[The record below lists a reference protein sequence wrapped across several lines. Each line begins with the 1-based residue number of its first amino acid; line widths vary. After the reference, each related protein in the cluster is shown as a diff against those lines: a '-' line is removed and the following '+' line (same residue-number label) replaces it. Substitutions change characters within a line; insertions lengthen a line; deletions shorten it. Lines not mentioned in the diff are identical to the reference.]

1 MDLRLLSVL
10 ERHNPWL
17 GKPEKQP
24 ELLAQDLPDP
34 FLPRKKEWW
43 TRAGTATLVVGPR
56 QAGKTTWIR
65 HSLSLQKNPVLLL
78 HAEEPAIRE
87 LCQSPAEALN
97 ALDELMEPE
106 TILLLEEIQH
116 LEDAQLFIKGL
127 VDLQPN
133 RVIIATGSSSFQF
146 RSKMRESLAG
156 RARRLKLFPF
166 SLEELT
172 ATLPKSMLPALREK
186 ELQALW
192 ERILVFGAYPKPWF
206 EKKPA
211 AELAHLVEAFVL
223 KDVSDL
229 QNIENPAAF
238 RKLLELSAADIGNLV
253 NLSEWS
259 SHALVSR
266 PTASRYLDIA
276 ADAHIIR
283 LLPPFVGGKRS
294 EITGRPKAFFLDN
307 GLRNVVFGG
316 FAGSKQRPDRGVLWE
331 NAIFNELVKRT
342 ELLDEIMFWRT
353 RNGSEVDFVVRRAG
367 RIIGLEVKATSLKR
381 PMLPRAARSFI
392 QAYHPECFGIIN
404 ASLKHDMDLEGIK
417 ILFRRPWELDE
428 LLLYL

>member
-43 TRAGTATLVVGPR
+43 TRSGTATLVVGPR

-97 ALDELMEPE
+97 ALDELMDPK

-133 RVIIATGSSSFQF
+133 RLIIATGSSSFQF
-146 RSKMRESLAG
+146 RAKMRESLAG

-166 SLEELT
+166 SLDELT

-186 ELQALW
+186 EMQALW
-192 ERILVFGAYPKPWF
+192 ERILVFGAYPKPWC
-206 EKKPA
+206 EKKPGV
-211 AELAHLVEAFVL
+211 ELAHLVEAFVL

-316 FAGSKQRPDRGVLWE
+316 FAGSKQRPDRGGLWE

-353 RNGSEVDFVVRRAG
+353 RNGSEADRYQHGDRARRH
-367 RIIGLEVKATSLKR
+367 SC
-381 PMLPRAARSFI
+381 
-392 QAYHPECFGIIN
+392 Y
-404 ASLKHDMDLEGIK
+404 
-417 ILFRRPWELDE
+417 
-428 LLLYL
+428 